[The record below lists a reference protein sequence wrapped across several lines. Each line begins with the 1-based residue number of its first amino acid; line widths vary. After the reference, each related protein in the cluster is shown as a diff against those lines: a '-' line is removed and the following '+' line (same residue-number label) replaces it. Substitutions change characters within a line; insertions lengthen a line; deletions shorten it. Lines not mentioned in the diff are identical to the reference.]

1 MLTKDQKRV
10 QFEAL
15 RQDFD
20 GVQTLFLLENVGLT
34 VNAVNDLRS
43 QVREIDG
50 STYKVVK
57 NSVVKL
63 AIEGTDKEGLLP
75 HLKGPKV
82 LAFTSGDGVALGKVL
97 KDFIKKHP
105 ELSFQEAFLEGQVLD
120 AKGAALV
127 AELPSREELI
137 SKLLYILQSPMRRL
151 AVALNSPI
159 QKLTSALSQVAEKQD
174 S

>member
-43 QVREIDG
+43 KVREIDG
-50 STYKVVK
+50 STYRVVK

-63 AIEGTDKEGLLP
+63 AVEGTDKEGLLP
-75 HLKGPKV
+75 HLQGPKV

-97 KDFIKKHP
+97 KEFIKSNP
-105 ELSFQEAFLEGQVLD
+105 ELSFSEAFLEGQVLD
-120 AKGAALV
+120 PAGAALV
-127 AELPSREELI
+127 AELPSRDELI
-137 SKLLYILQSPMRRL
+137 SKLLYVLQSPMRRL
-151 AVALNSPI
+151 AVALNSPV

>member
-1 MLTKDQKRV
+1 MLTKEQKRV

-43 QVREIDG
+43 RVREIDG
-50 STYKVVK
+50 TYKVVK

-63 AIEGTDKEGLLP
+63 AIEGTDKEGLAP
-75 HLKGPKV
+75 HLLGPKV
-82 LAFTSGDGVALGKVL
+82 LAFTSGDGSALGKVL
-97 KDFIKKHP
+97 KEFIKDNP
-105 ELSFQEAFLEGQVLD
+105 ELSFKEVFLEGEILD
-120 AKGAALV
+120 AKGAAMI
-127 AELPSREELI
+127 ADLPSREELI
-137 SKLLYILQSPMRRL
+137 SKLLYVLQSPMRRL
-151 AVALNSPI
+151 AVALNSPV

>member
-1 MLTKDQKRV
+1 MLTKEQKRV

-20 GVQTLFLLENVGLT
+20 GIQTLFLLENVGLT

-43 QVREIDG
+43 KIREIDC
-50 STYKVVK
+50 TYRVVK

-63 AIEGTDKEGLLP
+63 AIEGTDKEGLSP

-82 LAFTSGDGVALGKVL
+82 LAFTSGEGGPLGKVL
-97 KDFIKKHP
+97 KEFIEDHP
-105 ELSFQEAFLEGQVLD
+105 ELSFQEVFLEGEVLD
-120 AKGAALV
+120 AKGAAMI
-127 AELPSREELI
+127 AELPTREELI
-137 SKLLYILQSPMRRL
+137 SKLLYVLQSPMRRL
-151 AVALNSPI
+151 AVALNSPV
-159 QKLTSALSQVAEKQD
+159 QKLTSVLSQVAEKQD

>member
-15 RQDFD
+15 RQDID

-34 VNAVNDLRS
+34 VNAVNDLRMK
-43 QVREIDG
+43 VREIDG
-50 STYKVVK
+50 TYKVVK

-63 AIEGTDKEGLLP
+63 AIEGTDKEGLMP
-75 HLKGPKV
+75 HLMGPKV
-82 LAFTSGDGVALGKVL
+82 LAFTSGDGAALGKVL
-97 KDFIKKHP
+97 KDFIKDHP
-105 ELSFQEAFLEGQVLD
+105 ELSFKEVFLEGEVLD
-120 AKGAALV
+120 AKGAAMI
-127 AELPSREELI
+127 ADLPSREELI
-137 SKLLYILQSPMRRL
+137 SKLLYVLQSPMRRL
-151 AVALNSPI
+151 AVALNSPV

>member
-1 MLTKDQKRV
+1 MLTKEQKRV

-43 QVREIDG
+43 RVREIDG
-50 STYKVVK
+50 TYRVVK

-75 HLKGPKV
+75 HLLGPKV
-82 LAFTSGDGVALGKVL
+82 LAFTSGDASALGKVL
-97 KDFIKKHP
+97 KEFIKDNP
-105 ELSFQEAFLEGQVLD
+105 ELSFKEVFLEGEILD
-120 AKGAALV
+120 AKGAAMI
-127 AELPSREELI
+127 ADLPSREELI
-137 SKLLYILQSPMRRL
+137 SKLLYVLQSPMRRL
-151 AVALNSPI
+151 AVALNSPV

>member
-1 MLTKDQKRV
+1 MLTKEQKRV

-43 QVREIDG
+43 KVREIDG
-50 STYKVVK
+50 AYRVVK

-63 AIEGTDKEGLLP
+63 AVEGTDKEGLTP
-75 HLKGPKV
+75 HLKGPRV
-82 LAFTSGDGVALGKVL
+82 LAFTSGDGAALGKVL
-97 KDFIKKHP
+97 KEFIKDHP
-105 ELSFQEAFLEGQVLD
+105 ELSFKEAFLEGEVLD
-120 AKGAALV
+120 AKGAALI
-127 AELPSREELI
+127 AELPSPEELI

>member
-1 MLTKDQKRV
+1 MLTKEQKRV

-43 QVREIDG
+43 KVREIDG
-50 STYKVVK
+50 TYRVVK

-63 AIEGTDKEGLLP
+63 AIEGTEKEGLLP
-75 HLKGPKV
+75 HLIGPKV

-97 KDFIKKHP
+97 KEFIKDNP
-105 ELSFQEAFLEGQVLD
+105 ELSFKEVFLEGEVLD
-120 AKGAALV
+120 AKGAAMI

-159 QKLTSALSQVAEKQD
+159 QKLASVLSQVAEKKD

>member
-1 MLTKDQKRV
+1 MLTKEQKRV

-15 RQDFD
+15 REEID

-34 VNAVNDLRS
+34 VNAVNDLRAK
-43 QVREIDG
+43 VREIDG
-50 STYKVVK
+50 TYRIVK

-63 AIEGTDKEGLLP
+63 AVEGTDKEGLMP

-82 LAFTSGDGVALGKVL
+82 LAFTSGDGTALGKVL
-97 KDFIKKHP
+97 KEFIKDNP
-105 ELSFQEAFLEGQVLD
+105 ELSFKEVFLEGEVLD
-120 AKGAALV
+120 EKGAAMI
-127 AELPSREELI
+127 AEMPSRDELI

-159 QKLTSALSQVAEKQD
+159 QKFASVLSQVAEKQD

>member
-1 MLTKDQKRV
+1 MLTKEQKRV

-15 RQDFD
+15 RQDFA

-43 QVREIDG
+43 KIREIDC
-50 STYKVVK
+50 TYKVVK

-82 LAFTSGDGVALGKVL
+82 LAFTSGEGGALGKVL
-97 KDFIKKHP
+97 KEFIKDNP
-105 ELSFQEAFLEGQVLD
+105 ELSFKEVFLEGEVLD
-120 AKGAALV
+120 AKGAAMI
-127 AELPSREELI
+127 AELPTREELI
-137 SKLLYILQSPMRRL
+137 SKMLYVLQSPMRRL
-151 AVALNSPI
+151 AVALNSPV
-159 QKLTSALSQVAEKQD
+159 QKLTSVLSQVAEKQD

>member
-1 MLTKDQKRV
+1 MLTKEQKRV

-20 GVQTLFLLENVGLT
+20 GVQTLFLLENVGLN

-43 QVREIDG
+43 KIREIDC
-50 STYKVVK
+50 TYRVVK

-82 LAFTSGDGVALGKVL
+82 LAFTSGEGGPLGKVL
-97 KDFIKKHP
+97 KEFIKDHP
-105 ELSFQEAFLEGQVLD
+105 ELSFKEVFLEGEVLD
-120 AKGAALV
+120 AKGAAMI
-127 AELPSREELI
+127 AELPTREELI
-137 SKLLYILQSPMRRL
+137 SKMLYVLQSPMRRL
-151 AVALNSPI
+151 AVALNSPV
-159 QKLTSALSQVAEKQD
+159 QKLTSVLSQVAEKQD